1 METTMK
7 GTRRAI
13 LPRSLASETASRRL
27 GRALRR
33 CWLSYMDWRLQRL
46 TIDLMSRMSD
56 RQLEDMGLTR
66 SHIELA
72 ARGHIDLHALPPA
85 RLF

>member
-1 METTMK
+1 MK
-7 GTRRAI
+7 GTPRAI
-13 LPRSLASETASRRL
+13 LPRSLASELAPRRL

-46 TIDLMSRMSD
+46 TIGLMSRMSD

-66 SHIELA
+66 SQIEPA
-72 ARGHIDLHALPPA
+72 DRGQIGPHPRLPG